1 MATVAPQDNPISRY
15 GVPVDVGEVRGL
27 ARSIASRKITVKVV
41 GDALHESDETIS
53 LRLSNAK
60 RARIAD
66 GVGRG
71 TILDDDTVGG

>member
-1 MATVAPQDNPISRY
+1 
-15 GVPVDVGEVRGL
+15 
-27 ARSIASRKITVKVV
+27 VKVV